1 MNCLVA
7 DCDTGQRVVQGY
19 CLTHYRRWRVAGDP
33 LKTKWQVRK
42 EARRPDCQVEWC
54 DNKNY
59 SRDYCVGHYRRLM
72 VHGDPEATPLVR
84 QSVTKKCIIEGCE
97 NRHNAKGYCNK
108 HYSRWKNYG
117 DPLAD
122 SRLKDSRVSQGY
134 VYRGSRPEHRVVME
148 EHIGRR
154 LLPHENVHHKNGDK
168 QDNRIEN
175 LELWSRSQPSGQRV
189 IDKVEWAIE
198 ILELYSPEKLR

>member
-1 MNCLVA
+1 
-7 DCDTGQRVVQGY
+7 
-19 CLTHYRRWRVAGDP
+19 
-33 LKTKWQVRK
+33 
-42 EARRPDCQVEWC
+42 
-54 DNKNY
+54 
-59 SRDYCVGHYRRLM
+59 M

-84 QSVTKKCIIEGCE
+84 QSVTKKCTIEGCE

-154 LLPHENVHHKNGDK
+154 LLPQENVHHKNGDK